1 MGALPK
7 TILEQVR
14 RKNYPSKY
22 CTLKQLQVQFALNS
36 YGQNKFV
43 KWLEYF
49 CQNGILIDE
58 NKKGEDGSNLFS
70 CPMWSD
76 GL

>member
-1 MGALPK
+1 MAALPK

-22 CTLKQLQVQFALNS
+22 CSWKDLQTQFALNG
-36 YGQNKFV
+36 YGKGKFV
-43 KWLEYF
+43 RWLEYF
-49 CQNGILIDE
+49 CQNGILE
-58 NKKGEDGSNLFS
+58 EASRGEDGIIFY
-70 CPMWSD
+70 CPMWEN